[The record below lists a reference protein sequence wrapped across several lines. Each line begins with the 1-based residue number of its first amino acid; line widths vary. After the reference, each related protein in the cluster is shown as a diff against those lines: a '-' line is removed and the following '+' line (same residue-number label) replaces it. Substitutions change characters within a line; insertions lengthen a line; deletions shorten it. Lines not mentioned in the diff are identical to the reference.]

1 MLPEFGAPELLVIAA
16 IALIVVGPKDLPI
29 LMRRVGQFVA
39 RMRSMAMEFRASFD
53 EMARQSELDELR
65 KEVEA
70 MRAAAHQPLASV
82 TDPMG
87 LQQVHS
93 DIHGALY
100 DQIAAPAADAPH
112 AEPTPVAAPEPE
124 AAAEAAPKPKRKRA
138 RKAASKPG
146 AEPSGTPEA
155 QP

>member
-53 EMARQSELDELR
+53 ELARQSEIDELR

-70 MRAAAHQPLASV
+70 MRAAAH
-82 TDPMG
+82 
-87 LQQVHS
+87 
-93 DIHGALY
+93 
-100 DQIAAPAADAPH
+100 
-112 AEPTPVAAPEPE
+112 EPVAAATEAVGLQDIHTQIHDAISGAVSLPAAELTATPEP
-124 AAAEAAPKPKRKRA
+124 APVAAEEAPKPKRRRV
-138 RKAASKPG
+138 RKTPAKSEAP
-146 AEPSGTPEA
+146 EPPEA

>member
-70 MRAAAHQPLASV
+70 MRQAAHQPLSAAS
-82 TDPMG
+82 DAIG
-87 LQQVHS
+87 LQDVHAE
-93 DIHGALY
+93 IHSALTGEPPPTFPV
-100 DQIAAPAADAPH
+100 DPH
-112 AEPTPVAAPEPE
+112 APE
-124 AAAEAAPKPKRKRA
+124 AASPEPAAADPPKPKRKRA
-138 RKAASKPG
+138 RKTPAAPPP
-146 AEPSGTPEA
+146 ATEA